1 MLSLKKHKTINVCKK
16 MLLENL
22 VSLIFVDIIADRNLS
37 DKFVLHNLDRSL

>member
-1 MLSLKKHKTINVCKK
+1 

-37 DKFVLHNLDRSL
+37 DYAIRNIN

>member
-1 MLSLKKHKTINVCKK
+1 MLSLKRHKMMRIYKK